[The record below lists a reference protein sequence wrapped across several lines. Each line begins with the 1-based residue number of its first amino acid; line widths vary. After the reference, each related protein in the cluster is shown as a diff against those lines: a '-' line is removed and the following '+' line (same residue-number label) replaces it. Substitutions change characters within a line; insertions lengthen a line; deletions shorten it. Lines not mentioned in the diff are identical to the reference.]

1 MQYYT
6 LVRVGGSKCTLPQGS
21 IKSTYEILPSG
32 TAYYP
37 TYVGRLSYRYKLSSY
52 YEVMQQRGTMVIS
65 IVVGILYYRHTELFK
80 FITPICSNKLSY
92 ESITN
97 EH

>member
-6 LVRVGGSKCTLPQGS
+6 LVRMGGGSKCTLPQGS

-37 TYVGRLSYRYKLSSY
+37 TYARILSDRFKLSSY
-52 YEVMQQRGTMVIS
+52 YGLMQQLKTIAI
-65 IVVGILYYRHTELFK
+65 IVVVG
-80 FITPICSNKLSY
+80 NLSVVSKKY
-92 ESITN
+92 FT
-97 EH
+97 